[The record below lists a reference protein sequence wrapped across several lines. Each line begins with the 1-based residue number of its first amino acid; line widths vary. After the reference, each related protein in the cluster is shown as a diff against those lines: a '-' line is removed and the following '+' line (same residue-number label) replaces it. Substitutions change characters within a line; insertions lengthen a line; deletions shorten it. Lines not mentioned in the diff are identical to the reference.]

1 MDVLRRAHPRAGEE
15 HPVPTGTHPPPRA
28 RLVAALRGVAPDL
41 RIALVPWAVARVL
54 VGAAYLVAIVV
65 ADELTPGDR
74 PYHLQQ
80 GLFAWDGTFYRD
92 ITNLG
97 YGGVEEEALRFFP
110 LVPLLARALAVPLL
124 GARELALVLVSNIGA
139 LVAGV
144 LLVRL
149 ARRETGDDRLA
160 ERSAWLLALLPPAL
174 VLVLGYAESVLLVL
188 SIGSFLALRRGRWWT
203 AAALGLAAGLCRPVG
218 VALVLPAA
226 VEAARGLRGLP
237 WREWVGRG
245 AAVAAPAVGLASY
258 LAWVGAEFGN
268 WRLPMELQET
278 DELRGGYANPLS
290 RAWDTFSGL
299 RGDERFGD
307 GLHAPWILLY
317 VALVVV
323 LLWRWPLSYG
333 LYAGAMLVV
342 ALAAEDIGSFER
354 YGLSAFPLLLALATV
369 VRRGRMEAVVLAA
382 TAGGWSASRPWP
394 CSAPSCPEH
403 GRQARQRRGRP
414 PL

>member
-1 MDVLRRAHPRAGEE
+1 L
-15 HPVPTGTHPPPRA
+15 
-28 RLVAALRGVAPDL
+28 AALVRGAGPDL

-54 VGAAYLVAIVV
+54 VGVAYVVAIVV

-92 ITNLG
+92 ITNVG
-97 YGGVEEEALRFFP
+97 YGGVEQEALRFFP
-110 LVPLLARALAVPLL
+110 LVPLLARAVAVPLF

-149 ARRETGDDRLA
+149 ARQETGDERLA
-160 ERSAWLLALLPPAL
+160 ERTAWLLALLPPAL
-174 VLVLGYAESVLLVL
+174 VLVLGYAESVLLAL
-188 SIGSFLALRRGRWWT
+188 SVGAFLALRRGRWWT
-203 AAALGLAAGLCRPVG
+203 AAVLGLAVGLCRPVG

-237 WREWVGRG
+237 WRHWAARA
-245 AAVAAPAVGLASY
+245 AAVLAPAVGLASY
-258 LAWVGAEFGN
+258 LAWVGAEFGD
-268 WRLPMELQET
+268 WRLPMKLQET
-278 DELRGGYANPLS
+278 EELRGSYANPLG
-290 RAWDTFSGL
+290 RAWDSFSGL
-299 RGDERFGD
+299 LGDERFGD
-307 GLHAPWILLY
+307 GLHAPWIVLY

-333 LYAGAMLVV
+333 LYAGALLVV

-354 YGLSAFPLLLALATV
+354 YGLSAFPILLAMAMV
-369 VRRGRMEAVVLAA
+369 VPRGRAEAVVLAA
-382 TAGGWSASRPWP
+382 TAGGLVGFSTLALLGTFVP
-394 CSAPSCPEH
+394 
-403 GRQARQRRGRP
+403 
-414 PL
+414 